1 MADTPGLQEPLPL
14 SSTTFTMMGTV
25 RTSLALW
32 CSPLM
37 DSHTKKTNKTRTKKT
52 KLLHGFSAAWG
63 SWRYTGRYTSMPNDP
78 VAEVVFQSEQSQS
91 RPPLRVDLPT
101 LTMVAV
107 SESASSASSSTSSN
121 DWTLVDIGSRASTS
135 VPTISPSV
143 ASSSQTGYFYA
154 AEQHGALTLP
164 TQPPTELWHPSS
176 AQPPPNRELPTP
188 NPPLTQTT
196 HAFHSSGFWV

>member
-1 MADTPGLQEPLPL
+1 
-14 SSTTFTMMGTV
+14 
-25 RTSLALW
+25 
-32 CSPLM
+32 M
-37 DSHTKKTNKTRTKKT
+37 DSHTKKKQNKNKKQ
-52 KLLHGFSAAWG
+52 KKHFHGFSAKWG
-63 SWRYTGRYTSMPNDP
+63 HWRYTGQYAGGLNRP
-78 VAEVVFQSEQSQS
+78 VGPVTEVVFQAGAGMI
-91 RPPLRVDLPT
+91 P
-101 LTMVAV
+101 TMVAI
-107 SESASSASSSTSSN
+107 SESASSPSSSTSSN
-121 DWTLVDIGSRASTS
+121 DFQLVDIGSRASTS

-176 AQPPPNRELPTP
+176 AQPPPNREPPTP

>member
-1 MADTPGLQEPLPL
+1 MICGTHRVWLSTWSWGVAFGLPQVWL
-14 SSTTFTMMGTV
+14 SEW
-25 RTSLALW
+25 TS
-32 CSPLM
+32 P
-37 DSHTKKTNKTRTKKT
+37 
-52 KLLHGFSAAWG
+52 
-63 SWRYTGRYTSMPNDP
+63 
-78 VAEVVFQSEQSQS
+78 QSEQSQS